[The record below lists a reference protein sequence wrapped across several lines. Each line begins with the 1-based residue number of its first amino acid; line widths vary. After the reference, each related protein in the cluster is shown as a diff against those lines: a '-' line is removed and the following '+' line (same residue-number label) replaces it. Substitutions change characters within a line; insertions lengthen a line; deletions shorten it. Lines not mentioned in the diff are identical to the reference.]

1 MTMKTDDRFVSAAKR
16 VLDEAGKNL
25 DAATLARLRATRRQV
40 VQEGLRRPMRARPAW
55 LLPAGGLVTAGVVL
69 AVAALLWFN
78 APSPNPIQA
87 NLGDLDLLTAH
98 ESPDFFA
105 DLDFYDWLDRN
116 ADAG

>member
-1 MTMKTDDRFVSAAKR
+1 MDEETKFLRAAR
-16 VLDEAGKNL
+16 RAFDEAEKNL
-25 DAATLARLRATRRQV
+25 DGATVARLRAARRQALD
-40 VQEGLRRPMRARPAW
+40 EGRRPRARPAW
-55 LLPAGGLVTAGVVL
+55 LFPVGGLVTAGVAL
-69 AVAALLWFN
+69 AVAALLWFS
-78 APSPNPIQA
+78 APNPTPVPV

>member
-1 MTMKTDDRFVSAAKR
+1 MQTDDKFVSAAR
-16 VLDEAGKNL
+16 RMLDAAEKNL
-25 DAATLARLRATRRQV
+25 DAATVARLRAARRQALD
-40 VQEGLRRPMRARPAW
+40 EGRRARTRPAW
-55 LLPAGGLVTAGVVL
+55 LFPVGGLVTAGVVL
-69 AVAALLWFN
+69 AVAALLWFS
-78 APSPNPIQA
+78 APNPAPVQV

>member
-1 MTMKTDDRFVSAAKR
+1 METDDGFVSATKR

-25 DAATLARLRATRRQV
+25 DAATLARLRAARRQAIKK
-40 VQEGLRRPMRARPAW
+40 GLHRPVRARPVW
-55 LLPAGGLVTAGVVL
+55 LLPVGGLVTAGVVL

-78 APSPNPIQA
+78 APSPNPVQA

>member
-1 MTMKTDDRFVSAAKR
+1 MDKETKFLNAARR
-16 VLDEAGKNL
+16 VLDEAEKNL
-25 DAATLARLRATRRQV
+25 DAATVARLRAARRQALD
-40 VQEGLRRPMRARPAW
+40 EGRRARTRPAW
-55 LLPAGGLVTAGVVL
+55 LFPVGGLVTAGVVL
-69 AVAALLWFN
+69 AVAALLWFG
-78 APSPNPIQA
+78 APSPAPVPV